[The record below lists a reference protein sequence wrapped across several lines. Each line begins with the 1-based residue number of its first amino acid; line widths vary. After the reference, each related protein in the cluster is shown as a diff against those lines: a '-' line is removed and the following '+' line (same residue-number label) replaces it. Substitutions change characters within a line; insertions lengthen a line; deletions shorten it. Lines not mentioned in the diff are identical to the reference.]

1 MSCHRI
7 FRAMCM
13 DEYHITR
20 LTRGAKLATASMPG
34 YHHSGGSI
42 LIGVDFGEHFRITGG
57 ALKNW
62 FIAQLQDSLAVGLL
76 WLIGLLIIRV
86 PAAPLWALL
95 GAVFQF
101 VPQIGAVLGVIGPAL
116 TAMFKWGDWEH
127 PLYVLML
134 YAGIAIVDGFLLQ
147 PYIMKRTAKVP
158 VWASILAPIVLG
170 IVIPF
175 WGVLLAPPLLAVV
188 YAYKARQARMQS
200 PIL

>member
-1 MSCHRI
+1 
-7 FRAMCM
+7 M

-20 LTRGAKLATASMPG
+20 LTRGTKLATALMPG
-34 YHHSGGSI
+34 CHHSGGSI
-42 LIGVDFGEHFRITGG
+42 LIGVDFGEHFRVTGG

-76 WLIGLLIIRV
+76 WLIGLLMIRV

-95 GAVFQF
+95 GAFFQF